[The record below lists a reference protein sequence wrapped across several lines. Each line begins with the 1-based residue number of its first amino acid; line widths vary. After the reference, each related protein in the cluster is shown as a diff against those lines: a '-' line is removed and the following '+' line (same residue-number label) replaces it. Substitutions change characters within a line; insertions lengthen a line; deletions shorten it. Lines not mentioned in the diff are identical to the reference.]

1 MHQSET
7 TSSTI
12 ARLTGPETYG
22 CCFLGLDGVGK
33 AISTFSN
40 RTFGVPFRQVPI
52 LGQSFEISAVG
63 LCKLGGPTNLNAFW
77 Q

>member
-1 MHQSET
+1 
-7 TSSTI
+7 
-12 ARLTGPETYG
+12 
-22 CCFLGLDGVGK
+22 
-33 AISTFSN
+33 
-40 RTFGVPFRQVPI
+40 VPFRQVPI